1 MGSVLNNPNFSFFSE
16 KIIDNGATSSVPSL
30 YIPDEEIDE
39 SICEWNFSLIGRLD
53 FVKFKFVVAEESLR
67 KQWKLTGDYQ
77 LIPLGKGFFI
87 IKLSNEKDMKYIW
100 NGWWKNDSQILKL
113 RLWEP
118 NFNPAAQKTTT
129 AFVWV
134 NFPGLVIKYWKE
146 KILMSLGDAIG
157 RAIKVDETSLK
168 REVGYYASVLVEVDL
183 ANKVHN
189 QVLVKTKYGSFEQE
203 VHIPKIPS
211 FCSHC
216 KVVGHLITECRVQ
229 QKEQKHLDNVGTFHI
244 LQSLENDE
252 FPPLSVNKLLD
263 VATSSTSVINKIK
276 VGTGKEQGT
285 QEVVKK
291 VVKPK
296 NISFIT
302 TRKNNGT
309 NLVKE
314 KKGVRS
320 HATSQSQPS
329 I

>member
-16 KIIDNGATSSVPSL
+16 KIIDNGVTSSVPSL

-39 SICEWNFSLIGRLD
+39 SIGEWNFSLIGRLD
-53 FVKFKFVVAEESLR
+53 FVKLKFAAAEEALK

-100 NGWWKNDSQILKL
+100 NGWWKIDSQILKL

-134 NFPGLVIKYWKE
+134 NFPGLAIEYWKE

-183 ANKVHN
+183 ANKVPNH
-189 QVLVKTKYGSFEQE
+189 VLVKTKYGSFEQE
-203 VHIPKIPS
+203 VQIPKIPS

-216 KVVGHLITECRVQ
+216 KVVGHLITECRVH
-229 QKEQKHLDNVGTFHI
+229 QKEQKQLDNV
-244 LQSLENDE
+244 DE
-252 FPPLSVNKLLD
+252 VPKVQRKIWKL
-263 VATSSTSVINKIK
+263 K
-276 VGTGKEQGT
+276 
-285 QEVVKK
+285 
-291 VVKPK
+291 
-296 NISFIT
+296 
-302 TRKNNGT
+302 
-309 NLVKE
+309 
-314 KKGVRS
+314 
-320 HATSQSQPS
+320 
-329 I
+329 